1 MPVRRVDGDGPMN
14 APEQRL
20 EPEQGGA
27 EDAHIQALI
36 EADSREAVSARW
48 LAWLAGM
55 LPGVRRSFVLLD
67 GGSNTLVT
75 AAVRPDGVNP
85 DVSRALVLQAITQ
98 RSPAARPT
106 SAGQELAFPI
116 VLADRVRG
124 VVGIELAGADAAALA
139 RVTSTVQWGMGWL
152 RTVLGDAGVVA
163 DAHSSRQL
171 GRARQAVDLAL
182 SLMAEPG
189 FKPAAMSLANLLCR
203 QLQCELV
210 QVGWVDAGSVKL
222 AARSNSA
229 WHDGR
234 TSLVRLAEQ
243 AMDEALDQGLTLA
256 LPDDGGAAQP
266 GLSATRALDAY
277 RRSGNADAVLVVP
290 MRAQG
295 QSVGALLLER
305 SHPFDDADIDT
316 VEALNLLAAP
326 LLQLKHASDESV
338 PQHLRRKWAAW
349 AGWLTGSR
357 HLGWKLLATTAMA
370 LLLVAALLPVAHR
383 ISAPAVI
390 EGETQRAAVA
400 PFAGY
405 LRSAPVR
412 AGDTVKAG
420 QLLARLDDKD
430 LQLERVRWESELEVA
445 TRKEREAMSGADRVA
460 MRLAAAQAAQ
470 AQAQLDLVNAK
481 LLRVDIIAPF
491 DAVLVKGDLSQ
502 MLGSPVESG
511 KVLFELA
518 PLNAW
523 RVILKVDERDV
534 ALLQAGQKGE
544 LVLASLPGQSFE
556 LQTQRVLSTAS
567 AEEGRNYFRVEA
579 ALNKD
584 AARLRPGMEGVA
596 KVGVGEASLLWTWTH
611 RLTDWLRRTAW
622 EWSP

>member
-1 MPVRRVDGDGPMN
+1 MN

-20 EPEQGGA
+20 DPEPAGA
-27 EDAHIQALI
+27 PHAQSRALSS
-36 EADSREAVSARW
+36 ADTREVTSAQW
-48 LAWLAGM
+48 LAWLADV

-75 AAVRPDGVNP
+75 AAVRPEGVNP
-85 DVSRALVLQAITQ
+85 DVSRALVLQAIAQ
-98 RSPAARPT
+98 RSPAHRPT
-106 SAGQELAFPI
+106 SAGQEIAFPI
-116 VLADRVRG
+116 VMLDNVRG
-124 VVGIELAGADAAALA
+124 VVGLELAGADAAMLVQA
-139 RVTSTVQWGMGWL
+139 TTTVQWGMGWL
-152 RTVLGDAGVVA
+152 RMVLGEAGVLA
-163 DAHSSRQL
+163 DLRTTRQL
-171 GRARQAVDLAL
+171 GRARQAIDLSL

-189 FKPAAMSLANLLCR
+189 FKSAGMALANLLCR

-210 QVGWVDAGSVKL
+210 QVGWVQARSAKL
-222 AARSNSA
+222 VARSNSA

-234 TSLVRLAEQ
+234 TDLVRLAEQ
-243 AMDEALDQGLTLA
+243 AMDEALDQGLTLVW
-256 LPDDGGAAQP
+256 PDAGAVAQP

-277 RRSGNADAVLVVP
+277 RRSCNAASVLVVP

-305 SHPFDDADIDT
+305 SQPFDEADIDA
-316 VEALNLLAAP
+316 VEALNLMAAP
-326 LLQLKHASDESV
+326 LLQLKHLSDESV
-338 PQHLRRKWAAW
+338 PRHLRRKWVAW

-357 HLGWKLLATTAMA
+357 HLGWKLLVTTIAA

-383 ISAPAVI
+383 VSAPAVV
-390 EGETQRAAVA
+390 EGEIQRAAVA

-405 LRSAPVR
+405 IRSGGVR

-430 LQLERVRWESELEVA
+430 LQLERVRWESELEVSL
-445 TRKEREAMSGADRVA
+445 RKEREAMSGADRVA

-470 AQAQLDLVNAK
+470 AQAQLDLINAK
-481 LLRVDIIAPF
+481 LLRVDIVAPF
-491 DAVLVKGDLSQ
+491 DAVVVKGDLSQ
-502 MLGSPVESG
+502 MLGSPIESG

-534 ALLQAGQKGE
+534 AWLQAGQSGQ

-556 LQTQRVLSTAS
+556 LKTQRVLSAAV

-579 ALNKD
+579 GLDKD

-596 KVGVGEASLLWTWTH
+596 KIGVGEASLLWTWTH

>member
-1 MPVRRVDGDGPMN
+1 M
-14 APEQRL
+14 
-20 EPEQGGA
+20 
-27 EDAHIQALI
+27 
-36 EADSREAVSARW
+36 SRGCS
-48 LAWLAGM
+48 
-55 LPGVRRSFVLLD
+55 
-67 GGSNTLVT
+67 
-75 AAVRPDGVNP
+75 
-85 DVSRALVLQAITQ
+85 VLQAIGQ
-98 RSPAARPT
+98 RSPATRPT
-106 SAGQELAFPI
+106 TAGQEIVYPI
-116 VLADRVRG
+116 VLADSVRG
-124 VVGIELAGADAAALA
+124 AVGLELSGADAEGVAQAM
-139 RVTSTVQWGMGWL
+139 STVQWGVGWL
-152 RTVLGDAGVVA
+152 RMLLVEASAAGDARL
-163 DAHSSRQL
+163 SRQL
-171 GRARQAVDLAL
+171 GRARQAIDLSL
-182 SLMAEPG
+182 SLMAEPA

-203 QLQCELV
+203 QLGCDLV
-210 QVGWVDAGSVKL
+210 QVGWSDGRSVKL

-234 TSLVRLAEQ
+234 TNLVRLAEQ
-243 AMDEALDQGLTLA
+243 AMDEALDQGLVLA
-256 LPDDGGAAQP
+256 LPDIASAAGP
-266 GLSATRALDAY
+266 TLCVTRALDSY
-277 RRSGNADAVLVVP
+277 RHSANAAAVLVVP
-290 MRAQG
+290 LRAQG

-305 SHPFDDADIDT
+305 GTAFDEGDVDA
-316 VEALNLLAAP
+316 VEAMNLMAAP
-326 LLQLKHASDESV
+326 LLQLKHVGDESV
-338 PQHLRRKWAAW
+338 PRHLRRKWSAW

-357 HLGWKLLATTAMA
+357 HLGWKLLAASA
-370 LLLVAALLPVAHR
+370 SLLVLVAALLPVAHR
-383 ISAPAVI
+383 VSAPAMV

-405 LRSAPVR
+405 IRTAPVR

-430 LQLERVRWESELEVA
+430 LQLERVRWESELEVSL
-445 TRKEREAMSGADRVA
+445 RKEREALAGADRVA

-502 MLGSPVESG
+502 LLGTPIESG

-534 ALLQAGQKGE
+534 AWLQPGQAGQ
-544 LVLASLPGQSFE
+544 LVLASLPGQAFE
-556 LQTQRVLSTAS
+556 LKTERVLSAAV

-579 ALNKD
+579 GLDKD

-596 KVGVGEASLLWTWTH
+596 KVDVGEASLLWVWTH

-622 EWSP
+622 EWAP